1 MSTPYRIDVHQHLLP
16 PAYRKLMDRHEMTAG
31 GWPTPGWDAQSALAM
46 MDRRSIATGILS
58 ISSPGTHFG
67 DDTESRA
74 ITRTV
79 NEYSAELARDHP
91 DRFGFFASVP
101 LPDVDGA
108 LAETAYALDELHA
121 DGVVLMSNVHGR
133 YLGDK
138 EFEPLWAELDARA
151 AVVFVHPTAPPIPM
165 LEGMPSPLLDFPFD
179 TTRTAVHMTLNGV
192 MSRHTRM
199 KVILSHAGGFLP
211 YAAWRFTAGAQFNPG
226 TTPLGILTDLQRFY
240 FDTALSSTPA
250 ALPSL
255 LAFAAPGHILYG
267 SDFPFAPEESG
278 GILDSLLDGYDGFE
292 PGQLDAINS
301 GSAKELFKNRY
312 GRGDEVA
319 AR

>member
-1 MSTPYRIDVHQHLLP
+1 MPAPYRIDVHQHLIP
-16 PAYRKLMDRHEMTAG
+16 PAYRELMDRHELTAG
-31 GWPTPGWDAQSALAM
+31 GWPTPAWDAESAITM

-58 ISSPGTHFG
+58 VSSPGTHFG
-67 DDTESRA
+67 DDSEARE
-74 ITRTV
+74 ITRRV
-79 NEYSAELARDHP
+79 NEFSAELASDHP
-91 DRFGFFASVP
+91 DRFGFFASLP

-121 DGVVLMSNVHGR
+121 DGVVLMSNVDGR

-151 AVVFVHPTAPPIPM
+151 AVVFVHPTAPPLPM

-192 MSRHTRM
+192 MGRHTRM

-211 YAAWRFTAGAQFNPG
+211 YAAWRFTGGAQFNPG
-226 TTPLGILTDLQRFY
+226 TTPLGILADLQRFY

-278 GILDSLLDGYDGFE
+278 GLLDSLLDGYDGFE
-292 PGQLDAINS
+292 AGQLDAINR
-301 GSAKELFKNRY
+301 GGGEVLFPRL
-312 GRGDEVA
+312 

>member
-1 MSTPYRIDVHQHLLP
+1 MPSPRRIDVHQHLIP
-16 PAYRKLMDRHEMTAG
+16 PAYRDVMDRHGVTAA
-31 GWPTPGWDAQSALAM
+31 GWPTPAWDAPSAIAM

-67 DDTESRA
+67 DDTEARA
-74 ITRTV
+74 VARTV
-79 NEYSAELARDHP
+79 NEYAAELAKDRP
-91 DRFGFFASVP
+91 DRFGFFASLP

-108 LAETAYALDELHA
+108 LAEAAHALDELHA
-121 DGVVLMSNVHGR
+121 DGVVLMSNARGR

-138 EFEPLWAELDARA
+138 EYGALWAELDARG
-151 AVVFVHPTAPPIPM
+151 AVVFIHPDAPPMPR
-165 LEGMPSPLLDFPFD
+165 LDGMPGALVDFPFD

-226 TTPLGILTDLQRFY
+226 TTSQGILSDLQGFY
-240 FDTALSSTPA
+240 FDTALSATPS

-255 LAFAAPGHILYG
+255 LAFAAPGHVLYG
-267 SDFPFAPEESG
+267 SDFPFAREELG
-278 GILDSLLDGYDGFE
+278 TRFDSMLDGYEGFE
-292 PGQLDAINS
+292 PGQLDAVNR
-301 GSAKELFKNRY
+301 GSAEVLFPRLA
-312 GRGDEVA
+312 GA
-319 AR
+319 

>member
-1 MSTPYRIDVHQHLLP
+1 MTSPYRIDVHQHLVP
-16 PAYRKLMDRHEMTAG
+16 PAYRDVMDRHGATAA
-31 GWPTPGWDAQSALAM
+31 GWPTPAWDGNSALAV
-46 MDRRSIATGILS
+46 MDRRSIATGVLS

-67 DDTESRA
+67 DDTEARA
-74 ITRTV
+74 VARTV
-79 NEYSAELARDHP
+79 NEYAAELARDRP
-91 DRFGFFASVP
+91 DRFGFFASLP

-108 LAETAYALDELHA
+108 LAEATYALDDLHA
-121 DGVVLMSNVHGR
+121 DGVVLLSNVRGR

-138 EFEPLWAELDARA
+138 EYEPLWAELDARE
-151 AVVFVHPTAPPIPM
+151 AVVFIHPDAPPLPL
-165 LEGMPSPLLDFPFD
+165 LEGMPGPLLDFPYD

-211 YAAWRFTAGAQFNPG
+211 YAAWRFTGGAQFNPG

-267 SDFPFAPEESG
+267 SDFPFAPEETG
-278 GILDSLLDGYDGFE
+278 TLLDSLLDGYDGFG
-292 PGQLDAINS
+292 PGQLDAIDR
-301 GSAKELFKNRY
+301 GSAEALFPRLAGN
-312 GRGDEVA
+312 
-319 AR
+319 

>member
-1 MSTPYRIDVHQHLLP
+1 MTSPCRIDVHQHLIP
-16 PAYRKLMDRHEMTAG
+16 PAYRAVMDRHGETAA
-31 GWPTPGWDAQSALAM
+31 GWPTPAWDAGSALAM

-58 ISSPGTHFG
+58 ISSPGIHFG
-67 DDTESRA
+67 DDTEARA
-74 ITRTV
+74 VARMV
-79 NEYSAELARDHP
+79 NEYAADLARDHP
-91 DRFGFFASVP
+91 DRFGFFASLP

-108 LAETAYALDELHA
+108 LAEATYALDELHA
-121 DGVVLMSNVHGR
+121 DGVVLLSNVRGR

-138 EFEPLWAELDARA
+138 EYEPLWAELDARE
-151 AVVFVHPTAPPIPM
+151 AVVFVHPDVPPLPL
-165 LEGMPSPLLDFPFD
+165 LEGMPGPLLDFPYD

-267 SDFPFAPEESG
+267 SDHPFAPEESG
-278 GILDSLLDGYDGFE
+278 PLLDSLLDDYDGFQ
-292 PGQLDAINS
+292 PGQLDAINRV
-301 GSAKELFKNRY
+301 SAEALFPRLA
-312 GRGDEVA
+312 VI
-319 AR
+319 